1 MKKAVLYSLFIGL
14 CASVPSAVHGRL
26 APEDAIYMTLAIES
40 GKYDVFEFV
49 IDSTVLL
56 GAEQYTMHYGRVVQS
71 YVGSAS
77 DSVEVL
83 VTCDNRCEDN
93 SAVGDTLFMIAQK
106 HQYRYKVDS
115 WYGSSSLM
123 YIRAGEHEKHDK
135 HKAVVK
141 YCLCKKNRYSG
152 KVDITYGDYPS
163 GYSRTAG
170 SMVDGQPTGVWLYQY
185 EHTRRYI
192 QYVSGVVCD
201 TTYRFAFT
209 KAGWQVVQKALTRGD
224 TEESWSYGRLD
235 RINLYGIHLLKSYT
249 KTTGSAP
256 TASTTVK
263 YHSSGAIK
271 RKRTRHS
278 YGLTSDWRSNICYK
292 HGPVVHQYANGR
304 DSLQGQYAY
313 GHKVGT
319 WTYYDK
325 YSGID
330 SVVIHAEPQK
340 GDSINFIVH
349 DDYDYDGHGTYL
361 LKDGNIDGQVRI
373 YYDGTLHTTIETCGG
388 LVHGHVTYYREDS
401 TIYEILNYN
410 RGKLDGHAIKYKT
423 DGSIRSK
430 RLYTHGQLNGP
441 SEIEYQSNHYRK
453 KMYNCGHLTRV
464 QEWKGDS
471 LITDLVYERGLPT
484 GVKGQKNG
492 GYGTLVNGVH
502 HGPAEVHD
510 KNGRL
515 SSYGNFYLGR
525 KHGLWHERYLDEVQ
539 FREVRH
545 W

>member
-1 MKKAVLYSLFIGL
+1 
-14 CASVPSAVHGRL
+14 
-26 APEDAIYMTLAIES
+26 
-40 GKYDVFEFV
+40 
-49 IDSTVLL
+49 
-56 GAEQYTMHYGRVVQS
+56 
-71 YVGSAS
+71 
-77 DSVEVL
+77 
-83 VTCDNRCEDN
+83 
-93 SAVGDTLFMIAQK
+93 
-106 HQYRYKVDS
+106 
-115 WYGSSSLM
+115 M

-141 YCLCKKNRYSG
+141 YCLYKKNRYSG

-192 QYVSGVVCD
+192 QYASGVVCD

-209 KAGWQVVQKALTRGD
+209 KAGWQVVHKALTRGD
-224 TEESWSYGRLD
+224 THESWSYGSLD
-235 RINLYGIHLLKSYT
+235 RTDLYGIHLLQSYS

-304 DSLQGQYAY
+304 DSLRGQYAY

-319 WTYYDK
+319 WMYYDK
-325 YSGID
+325 DSGID

-349 DDYDYDGHGTYL
+349 EDYSRNRYGTYF
-361 LKDGNIDGQVRI
+361 LKNGTVDGQVRI
-373 YYDGTLHTTIETCGG
+373 YNKGRLYITVDTRGG
-388 LVHGHVTYYREDS
+388 RVHGQVTFYRSNGTISDIVTYDEGDPDGP
-401 TIYEILNYN
+401 TISFNE
-410 RGKLDGHAIKYKT
+410 
-423 DGSIRSK
+423 DGSLKSKHLYNYRPPTKLPVLDQQPNPYQIRTHDHSHLV
-430 RLYTHGQLNGP
+430 RL
-441 SEIEYQSNHYRK
+441 
-453 KMYNCGHLTRV
+453 
-464 QEWKGDS
+464 QEWRSDS

-484 GVKGQKNG
+484 GVKGQKKG

-510 KNGRL
+510 KNGHL

-539 FREVRH
+539 FREVLH